1 MKNYRFYIYL
11 ILISIYIC
19 SCAPSP
25 RPIQFGHD
33 QCADCKMIISDPRYG
48 AELVTKKGKIYFYDS
63 IECLAAA
70 FQRADVE
77 HQDIHSL
84 WVINFMEP
92 EQLIDARQAFYLHS
106 ENLPSPMG
114 LFLTAF
120 KEKEDRDRMH
130 REFDGILMD
139 WEAVLKLVKEKW
151 LDR

>member
-1 MKNYRFYIYL
+1 MKNYRFYINL
-11 ILISIYIC
+11 ILMSIHIFAC
-19 SCAPSP
+19 SPSP

-70 FQRADVE
+70 YQRADID

-84 WVINFMEP
+84 WVVNFSIP
-92 EQLIDARQAFYLHS
+92 ETLIDARQACYLHS

-120 KEKEDRDRMH
+120 IEKEERERMQ
-130 REFDGILMD
+130 REYDGTAMD
-139 WEAVLKLVKEKW
+139 WEAVLKLVRVKW